1 MSFSRSYG
9 SFLCRALAGVL
20 VFAQASVAAQLPQDE
35 AQKRQQVREQNAFA
49 LLDEMLTETSSLR
62 LPENRVSFQM
72 AAATMLWKRDQA
84 RARQLYREATA
95 GLMEML
101 NAAST
106 QTEDETEE
114 IGYPVRALW
123 EQLRFKLLSR
133 VAEQDVKL
141 AQELLLASRPPEA
154 VADPDARDTREKE
167 FELRLAARLADSD
180 PPRAYQMA
188 EEKLSSGARD
198 AAAEVME
205 FLQKLVEKDSAL
217 ATKLARSLLKKI
229 QTDESAS
236 AGPPYL
242 LSRLLTIISAPAASA
257 PKDEKKAD
265 KAKPSQVD
273 ESVIRDT
280 VEAMTAQLLA
290 MLTGGRQNN
299 FQRSEYAWFAL
310 SELQRLMPLAEKY
323 LPARVSAIRARLAEM
338 EKGMPPEM
346 RSMREMD
353 ALFQK
358 GDMDAVLAAAAKLP
372 PDQGQFLY
380 YRVAEDAINKG
391 DLDKARQ
398 IMAEKLREPAVR
410 KQLEVHIE
418 QRARQSALDKGR
430 LDEVRPLMEKV
441 RSTRERVGILTQM
454 AGVEFSKGN
463 KKAAQQLLDEGRN
476 MIGSRAANRAQ
487 LEAQLML
494 AGGYAE
500 LDPIRSFELLE
511 AATSRINELL
521 TAAAGLGGFFPV
533 SPSREDELVL
543 LEESAGVFTE
553 LLHQHADAVEA
564 LLTSDIDH
572 IKSVI
577 AGFQRPEVRAFV
589 RLTVA
594 ENVLAEH
601 QAREART
608 TGVAAVSGVPDH

>member
-20 VFAQASVAAQLPQDE
+20 VCAQISWAAQQPQDE
-35 AQKRQQVREQNAFA
+35 AQKRQQVREQNALA
-49 LLDEMLTETSSLR
+49 LLDELLTETSSLR
-62 LPENRVSFQM
+62 LPENRVSFQA
-72 AAATMLWKRDQA
+72 AAATLLWKRDQA
-84 RARQLYREATA
+84 RARRLYREATA

-101 NAAST
+101 SVASA
-106 QTEDETEE
+106 QTEDEAEE
-114 IGYPVRALW
+114 IGYPARAFW
-123 EQLRFKLLSR
+123 EQLRFKLLSS

-180 PPRAYQMA
+180 PLRAYQMA
-188 EEKLSSGARD
+188 EEKLAGGARD

-205 FLQKLVEKDSAL
+205 FLQKLVEKDPAL
-217 ATKLARSLLKKI
+217 ATRLARSLLRKI
-229 QTDESAS
+229 QADDSATQ
-236 AGPPYL
+236 GPPYL
-242 LSRLLTIISAPAASA
+242 LSRLLTIISAPAANP
-257 PKDEKKAD
+257 PKDEQKDD
-265 KAKPSQVD
+265 KAKPAQID
-273 ESVIRDT
+273 EAVIRET

-323 LPARVSAIRARLAEM
+323 LPARVPAIRARLAEM

-391 DLDKARQ
+391 DLDKAKR

-410 KQLEVHIE
+410 KQLEVHME
-418 QRARQSALDKGR
+418 QRAMQAALEKGR
-430 LDEVRPLMEKV
+430 FDEVRPLMERV

-454 AGVEFSKGN
+454 AGAELSKGN
-463 KKAAQQLLDEGRN
+463 KKAAQQLLDEARN
-476 MIGSRAANRAQ
+476 LIGSRAANRAQ

-500 LDPIRSFELLE
+500 IDPTRSFELLE

-543 LEESAGVFTE
+543 VEESGGVFTE

-564 LLTSDIDH
+564 LLTADFDH

-589 RLTVA
+589 RLAVVD
-594 ENVLAEH
+594 NVLAHE
-601 QAREART
+601 RSKEARA
-608 TGVAAVSGVPDH
+608 TGVAAVGGTPDH